1 MGSYVVVKLIIVLA
15 KKNAWSFIGDG
26 LETNQMKWK
35 QIKEISEKLGLTIN
49 IEMGFNVFFF
59 LVVKFNLNVGKMTV

>member
-1 MGSYVVVKLIIVLA
+1 MGSFVVVKLIILLA
-15 KKNAWSFIGDG
+15 KKNAWSLIGDG

-59 LVVKFNLNVGKMTV
+59 LVAKFNLNVGKMTV